1 MNGPESQ
8 RLKIDA
14 FLVTDETRF
23 LEMHYPEYEYQRP
36 SPGTPQVPRDAYS
49 ITINEAAKI
58 LRMTR
63 AGAYKMIVERCA
75 FSSTRKVG
83 PPTSPIYLTDVREVR
98 EEARRRV
105 EA

>member
-1 MNGPESQ
+1 MTGPDSQ

-23 LEMHYPEYEYQRP
+23 MEMHYPEFPYSRP
-36 SPGTPQVPRDAYS
+36 DADVPQIPRDAYS

-58 LRMTR
+58 LCMTR
-63 AGAYKMIVERCA
+63 AGAYKMIVERCV
-75 FSSTRKVG
+75 FPSTRKVG